1 MKEFYYR
8 YGDVETNTP
17 FLVPPPLD
25 NINNWIEDFKKLDLE
40 DYKVYLG
47 GKCCIERH
55 NTGDVDICLTGP
67 IHSYTRLYNILH
79 TGVDLGLNKH
89 NILID
94 IKHYDNL
101 DFFKY
106 PRLFG
111 FKRLHIVTELAGK
124 EVKIID
130 GKTLLDRTLKT
141 YIPETGWIPKNI
153 SCNLTHFPLDKQI
166 TDGRIYDP
174 VRIH

>member
-25 NINNWIEDFKKLDLE
+25 KINKWIKDFKKLDLE

-47 GKCCIERH
+47 GKCCIDIN
-55 NTGDVDICLTGP
+55 NTA
-67 IHSYTRLYNILH
+67 
-79 TGVDLGLNKH
+79 GVDLGLNKH

-94 IKHYDNL
+94 IKHYDSL
-101 DFFKY
+101 EFFKY
-106 PRLFG
+106 PRVFG

-130 GKTLLDRTLKT
+130 GKKVLDRTLKT
-141 YIPETGWIPKNI
+141 YIPETDWIPKNI
-153 SCNLTHFPLDKQI
+153 SVNITHFPLDKQAAD
-166 TDGRIYDP
+166 TRIYDP
-174 VRIH
+174 IKLN